1 MKIYIAVIFC
11 ALLMASCKFA
21 ERELPNTQ
29 ELLRRELHTIDWSKV
44 DTYPSYPSCDT
55 IKNNE
60 DTKICFFDRLNFETL
75 RVLKNDSLVKIS
87 TIDSVQFL
95 VTVSNDS
102 KLLFKTQSVDEKL
115 LPKWML
121 DSIMLYNVKQ
131 FSKIQPATKRGIPVT
146 TEFDL
151 HLKLHASSD

>member
-60 DTKICFFDRLNFETL
+60 DAKICFFDRFNFETL

>member
-55 IKNNE
+55 IQNNE
-60 DTKICFFDRLNFETL
+60 DAKICFFDRFNFETL

-95 VTVSNDS
+95 VTVSNNS
-102 KLLFKTQSVDEKL
+102 ELLFKTKSVDEKL

-121 DSIMLYNVKQ
+121 DSIMLQNNKQ
-131 FSKIQPATKRGIPVT
+131 FSKIHPATKRGVPVT
-146 TEFDL
+146 TQFNLDL
-151 HLKLHASSD
+151 SVASSD